1 MILQGEKFICWAFRS
16 CFIYNSYKFA
26 YQEQA
31 GNPPVL
37 PCPESSI
44 PEGVPHI

>member
-1 MILQGEKFICWAFRS
+1 MIIKSEKYWIGAFRS